1 MCLWGAMF
9 AAIAALPL
17 SASEATSSP
26 VVINAFMTR
35 SEILSLLILVKHL
48 SVALKGPGG
57 SSGPGY
63 KLDILRINP
72 VNEIICGRAALPHPS
87 ELEIGPENQACEKV
101 FSETYGDYR
110 PLEFGRNFFY
120 SRSREVSGR
129 DEGLCRK
136 ICRDHR
142 RRHGDGPRTGAP
154 ACCRRLQRRDVRRLP
169 GGDGGNQT
177 ALRG

>member
-101 FSETYGDYR
+101 FSETYGIT
-110 PLEFGRNFFY
+110 GRWKLAAIF
-120 SRSREVSGR
+120 STPVAERSVAAMKDFAG
-129 DEGLCRK
+129 K
-136 ICRDHR
+136 F
-142 RRHGDGPRTGAP
+142 
-154 ACCRRLQRRDVRRLP
+154 
-169 GGDGGNQT
+169 
-177 ALRG
+177 